1 MEVLIGYMIDG
12 RNSGI
17 DKYLLRVLRVF
28 YDAGIHADILTGKD
42 NVDLRACLAPFK
54 AEIHEIPGLMH
65 PQKQYK
71 AMRKILSQKSYDAA
85 YFNISEPMHCIG
97 AKAAA
102 KWLFP
107 SELVE
112 QNKVKILYNPIE
124 VERYAFDSAVRAKMR
139 SVLGFSEKD
148 VVLGH
153 IGNYVTAKNSAY
165 LLKIL
170 QKTRE
175 KLPNAKLLL
184 IGDGPDRLAVEA
196 QAKEMQLFEHMQFLG
211 IRDDVPSLLQ
221 AMDAFLL
228 PSLFEGLP
236 VSAIEAQVAGL
247 KTFLSDRITD
257 EVKLTDDCVFLDI
270 ENNGGTWANA
280 IVNAQ
285 PCVHKDVR
293 SFREQIRPFDLDA
306 QKEEILSILG

>member
-1 MEVLIGYMIDG
+1 MNG
-12 RNSGI
+12 RSRNKLP
-17 DKYLLRVLRVF
+17 KYANA
-28 YDAGIHADILTGKD
+28 YY
-42 NVDLRACLAPFK
+42 AC
-54 AEIHEIPGLMH
+54 
-65 PQKQYK
+65 
-71 AMRKILSQKSYDAA
+71 S
-85 YFNISEPMHCIG
+85 
-97 AKAAA
+97 KAAA

-270 ENNGGTWANA
+270 ENNGEAWANA

-293 SFREQIRPFDLDA
+293 SFHEQIRPFDLDA
-306 QKEEILSILG
+306 QKEEILSILS

>member
-71 AMRKILSQKSYDAA
+71 AMRKILSQKAYDAA

-97 AKAAA
+97 AKAAHDAGVPRVILHSHSTSQGESSIVKAFLKSFMNGRSRNKLPKYANDYYACSKAAA

-196 QAKEMQLFEHMQFLG
+196 QAKEMQLFEHIQFLG

-228 PSLFEGLP
+228 P
-236 VSAIEAQVAGL
+236 
-247 KTFLSDRITD
+247 
-257 EVKLTDDCVFLDI
+257 
-270 ENNGGTWANA
+270 
-280 IVNAQ
+280 
-285 PCVHKDVR
+285 
-293 SFREQIRPFDLDA
+293 
-306 QKEEILSILG
+306 